1 VPLDVRKA
9 LDVFRQWEQLK
20 TTRSSYEPL
29 WQELAR
35 FVAPRKSNIL
45 TKLSPGMKFT
55 SGLFDSTAI
64 KANEDLAASIAGALT
79 NPASRWFR
87 LKMRNELLN
96 QDRDTQLWLLI
107 CSDHLYLAFAQ
118 SNFHA
123 EQVELYQDLGAFG
136 VAAKFV
142 DEREV
147 MGDRFGGLRFKTLF
161 PGEYW
166 VSENSLDQVDT
177 LYRTFSLS
185 AAAVQQRFGQNK
197 EGLGKTVTKH
207 LESKPYEMVDILHA
221 VFPRHE
227 SLSEDQ
233 VWMSGYYVV
242 EDKHLLE
249 RGLYYEFP
257 FMVPRWA
264 KRSGEVYGRGP
275 AHIAL
280 PDVKTLNKAKEL
292 ALRSWAKA
300 IDPPLLTLDD
310 GVIGN
315 LNLVPSGT
323 TSVRQM
329 DAVMPLEMRSRF
341 DISAVKEE
349 ELRRSI
355 KEIFFNHQLQLPQ
368 KNYMT
373 ATEVEAVLEQMYKIL
388 GPTVGRL
395 ENEDLTPTIHRSFAL
410 LARAGVLPPP
420 PPIVQAAL
428 QAGEEVDVEY
438 EGPLTRAQRTSG
450 LQSLERFYAGLA
462 GIAQVDPTSIDM
474 VDHDEAVREIAGATG
489 VTPSILRDPR
499 KVEEIRQGRQ
509 AQQQALQQEQQ
520 TLNMAETVNKLAPAM
535 QAAQGL
541 IPQQGAGTELPT
553 SGSGTATPA

>member
-1 VPLDVRKA
+1 MLDVRDTTG
-9 LDVFRQWEQLK
+9 LFRLWEQLK
-20 TTRSSYEPL
+20 THRSSYESL

-45 TKLSPGMKFT
+45 TKLSPGVKFT

-64 KANEDLAASIAGALT
+64 KANEDLAASIAGSLT

-96 QDRDTQLWLLI
+96 QDRDTQIWLLM
-107 CSDHLYLAFAQ
+107 CSDHMYLAFSQ

-136 VAAKFV
+136 VAAMFV
-142 DEREV
+142 EERAV
-147 MGDRFGGLRFKTLF
+147 SSRFSGLRFKTLF

-166 VSENSLDQVDT
+166 VSEDSLDRVDT
-177 LYRTFSLS
+177 LFRTFSLS

-197 EGLGKTVTKH
+197 EGLGKTVTQH
-207 LESKPYEMVDILHA
+207 LEKNPYEMVDILHA
-221 VFPRHE
+221 VFPKHE
-227 SLSEDQ
+227 SVSDEP

-242 EDKHLLE
+242 ADKHLLE

-280 PDVKTLNKAKEL
+280 PDIKTLNKAKEL

-329 DAVMPLEMRSRF
+329 DAVAPLEMRSRF

-355 KEIFFNHQLQLPQ
+355 KEIFFSHQLQLPQ
-368 KNYMT
+368 KQYMT

-395 ENEDLTPTIHRSFAL
+395 ESEDLTPKIHRCFAIMQ
-410 LARAGVLPPP
+410 RAGVFPEPPE
-420 PPIVQAAL
+420 IVKMAL
-428 QAGEEVDVEY
+428 AAGEEVDVEY

-450 LQSLERFYAGLA
+450 LQSLERFYMGLQ
-462 GIAQVDPTSIDM
+462 GIAAVDPGAVDM
-474 VDHDEAVREIAGATG
+474 VDHDEAVKEVANATG
-489 VTPSILRDPR
+489 VTPNILRDPK
-499 KVEEIRQGRQ
+499 KVQEMRDARSAKAAEME
-509 AQQQALQQEQQ
+509 QEQK

-535 QAAQGL
+535 QAAQG
-541 IPQQGAGTELPT
+541 IPAVAQQMGVPGAPQ
-553 SGSGTATPA
+553 SGSGPAV